1 MNLPEPVTLTRING
15 ESVTIDA
22 LSLIFHDYHERRLV
36 RAILGPHCRDLILWQ
51 DDEYDAVGDWT
62 QSQAESRIIDLKGDD
77 NQGELQ
83 ALVCN

>member
-1 MNLPEPVTLTRING
+1 MNLPEPVTLARVNG
-15 ESVTIDA
+15 ESVTIDS
-22 LSLIFHDYHERRLV
+22 LSLILHDYNERRLV

-62 QSQAESRIIDLKGDD
+62 QSQAESRIIDLLGDD
-77 NQGELQ
+77 IQGALQ

>member
-62 QSQAESRIIDLKGDD
+62 QSQAESRIIDLLGDD
-77 NQGELQ
+77 IQGALQ

>member
-36 RAILGPHCRDLILWQ
+36 RAILGPHCRDLILWR

-62 QSQAESRIIDLKGDD
+62 QSQAESRIIDLLGDD
-77 NQGELQ
+77 IQGALQ
-83 ALVCN
+83 SLVCN